1 MGFFGRKKDKEKEKE
16 KKGGLFGWMKR
27 KQADEPE
34 REEQIVE
41 PEPETDTDD
50 VAAQMLAEREAARQA
65 ETEQW
70 REEAEAEIAAD
81 QAEAAALA
89 AKAAQDELLTEEE
102 DSEADAEDEDDE
114 EPIVVTFQPEEAES
128 EAEEAEPETVKVE
141 SEAVAEPETVESEL
155 EEVAE
160 PETVEPEP
168 EAVAES
174 ETVESELEE
183 VAEPETVETEPEE
196 IAEPET
202 VETEPEEVAEP
213 ETVEVEPEA
222 VAEPETVEVEPE
234 AVAEPETVE
243 TEPEEIAEPE
253 TVETEPEEVTELET
267 VKVEPEEVAEP
278 EAVEPE
284 PETVETEPEEVAEP
298 ETEEVESEEF
308 DETEPEASEPEEPQ
322 EPEKKKKKGFFEKIR
337 DGLRKTKDSVIAK
350 MQLVLNAF
358 TKIDEDLFDQ
368 LEETMIMGDM
378 GAETSIEICDQLRKR
393 VKERGITDP
402 KQIMGLIQEII
413 GEMLGEDQTL
423 QLQTKPSVIMVIGVN
438 GAGKTT
444 TIGKLCHQLK
454 EDGKKVIVAAAD
466 TFRAAAIDQLEVWT
480 DRAGVELVKHAEGSD
495 PAAVVY
501 DAIEAAKARNCDV
514 LICDTAGRLHNK
526 KNLMQELAKI
536 NRIIENKAAG
546 CDKEILLVLDATT
559 GQNAVNQARLFKEV
573 ADITGI
579 VLTKLDGT
587 AKGGIIVSIKNELEI
602 PVKLIGV
609 GEKIDDLQ
617 PFHAR
622 DFVNALFE
630 TEERK

>member
-81 QAEAAALA
+81 QVEAAALA

-102 DSEADAEDEDDE
+102 DSEAENEEDEE
-114 EPIVVTFQPEEAES
+114 EPIVVTFQPEEADS
-128 EAEEAEPETVKVE
+128 EAEETEP
-141 SEAVAEPETVESEL
+141 

-160 PETVEPEP
+160 P
-168 EAVAES
+168 

-196 IAEPET
+196 VTEPET
-202 VETEPEEVAEP
+202 VESELEEVAEP
-213 ETVEVEPEA
+213 ETEESESEE
-222 VAEPETVEVEPE
+222 VAEPETEESESEEV
-234 AVAEPETVE
+234 
-243 TEPEEIAEPE
+243 AEPE

-267 VKVEPEEVAEP
+267 VETESEEVAGP
-278 EAVEPE
+278 EAE
-284 PETVETEPEEVAEP
+284 AS
-298 ETEEVESEEF
+298 ESEEL
-308 DETEPEASEPEEPQ
+308 DETEAEASEPEEPQ

>member
-16 KKGGLFGWMKR
+16 KKGCLFGWMKR

-102 DSEADAEDEDDE
+102 DSEADAEDEEDEDDE
-114 EPIVVTFQPEEAES
+114 EPIAVTFQPEEVNS
-128 EAEEAEPETVKVE
+128 ETEETEPKEVTEPETVETESEEVAKPETVE
-141 SEAVAEPETVESEL
+141 SESEEVAEPETVETELEEVAEPETIESEP

-168 EAVAES
+168 E
-174 ETVESELEE
+174 E
-183 VAEPETVETEPEE
+183 VTEPETVETEPEE
-196 IAEPET
+196 IAESET
-202 VETEPEEVAEP
+202 VET
-213 ETVEVEPEA
+213 
-222 VAEPETVEVEPE
+222 EPE

-243 TEPEEIAEPE
+243 TEPEAVAEPEIVETEPETVAEPE
-253 TVETEPEEVTELET
+253 TVEVESEAVAELET
-267 VKVEPEEVAEP
+267 VEP
-278 EAVEPE
+278 
-284 PETVETEPEEVAEP
+284 EPEEVAEP
-298 ETEEVESEEF
+298 ETVE
-308 DETEPEASEPEEPQ
+308 TEPEEPQ

>member
-102 DSEADAEDEDDE
+102 DSEADAEDEEDEDDE
-114 EPIVVTFQPEEAES
+114 EPIAVTFQPEEAES

-141 SEAVAEPETVESEL
+141 PEAVAEPETVETEL
-155 EEVAE
+155 EEIAE
-160 PETVEPEP
+160 P
-168 EAVAES
+168 

-196 IAEPET
+196 
-202 VETEPEEVAEP
+202 VAEP
-213 ETVEVEPEA
+213 ETVEP
-222 VAEPETVEVEPE
+222 EPE

-253 TVETEPEEVTELET
+253 TVEP
-267 VKVEPEEVAEP
+267 EPEEVAEP
-278 EAVEPE
+278 ETEEVELEEVAE

-298 ETEEVESEEF
+298 ETVE
-308 DETEPEASEPEEPQ
+308 TEPEEPQ

-368 LEETMIMGDM
+368 LEETMIIGDM

-423 QLQTKPSVIMVIGVN
+423 QLQ
-438 GAGKTT
+438 T

>member
-114 EPIVVTFQPEEAES
+114 EPIAVTFKPEEAES
-128 EAEEAEPETVKVE
+128 EAEEAESEEVAEPEAVETEPEEVTEPETIETEPEEIAELETVE
-141 SEAVAEPETVESEL
+141 TEPEEVIEPETVEVEP
-155 EEVAE
+155 EEVAEPEAVEVEPEAVAE

-168 EAVAES
+168 E
-174 ETVESELEE
+174 E
-183 VAEPETVETEPEE
+183 V
-196 IAEPET
+196 AEPET

-213 ETVEVEPEA
+213 ETVE
-222 VAEPETVEVEPE
+222 
-234 AVAEPETVE
+234 
-243 TEPEEIAEPE
+243 TEPEEITEPEIVEAEPE
-253 TVETEPEEVTELET
+253 EFE
-267 VKVEPEEVAEP
+267 EP
-278 EAVEPE
+278 EA
-284 PETVETEPEEVAEP
+284 
-298 ETEEVESEEF
+298 
-308 DETEPEASEPEEPQ
+308 EASEPEEPQ

>member
-102 DSEADAEDEDDE
+102 DSEADAEDEEDEDDE
-114 EPIVVTFQPEEAES
+114 EPIAVTFQPEEAES

-141 SEAVAEPETVESEL
+141 PEAVAEPETVETEL
-155 EEVAE
+155 
-160 PETVEPEP
+160 
-168 EAVAES
+168 
-174 ETVESELEE
+174 
-183 VAEPETVETEPEE
+183 EE

-213 ETVEVEPEA
+213 ETVE
-222 VAEPETVEVEPE
+222 T
-234 AVAEPETVE
+234 
-243 TEPEEIAEPE
+243 
-253 TVETEPEEVTELET
+253 
-267 VKVEPEEVAEP
+267 
-278 EAVEPE
+278 
-284 PETVETEPEEVAEP
+284 
-298 ETEEVESEEF
+298 
-308 DETEPEASEPEEPQ
+308 EPEEPQ

-368 LEETMIMGDM
+368 LEETMIIGDM

>member
-81 QAEAAALA
+81 QVEAAALA

-102 DSEADAEDEDDE
+102 DSEAENEEDEE
-114 EPIVVTFQPEEAES
+114 EPIAVTFQPEEADS
-128 EAEEAEPETVKVE
+128 ETEETEPEEVAEPETVESEPEAVAESETVE
-141 SEAVAEPETVESEL
+141 SKLEEVAEPETVESEL

-160 PETVEPEP
+160 PETVE
-168 EAVAES
+168 
-174 ETVESELEE
+174 SELEE
-183 VAEPETVETEPEE
+183 VTEL
-196 IAEPET
+196 
-202 VETEPEEVAEP
+202 
-213 ETVEVEPEA
+213 
-222 VAEPETVEVEPE
+222 
-234 AVAEPETVE
+234 
-243 TEPEEIAEPE
+243 E
-253 TVETEPEEVTELET
+253 TVETEPEEVTE
-267 VKVEPEEVAEP
+267 
-278 EAVEPE
+278 
-284 PETVETEPEEVAEP
+284 PETVETEPEAVAEP
-298 ETEEVESEEF
+298 ETEESESEEL
-308 DETEPEASEPEEPQ
+308 DETEAEASEPEEPQ

>member
-81 QAEAAALA
+81 QVEAAALA

-102 DSEADAEDEDDE
+102 DSEAENEEDEE
-114 EPIVVTFQPEEAES
+114 EPIVVTFQPEEADS
-128 EAEEAEPETVKVE
+128 EAEETEP
-141 SEAVAEPETVESEL
+141 

-160 PETVEPEP
+160 PETVETELEEITEP
-168 EAVAES
+168 
-174 ETVESELEE
+174 ETVETELEEITEPEIVETELEEVTEPETVETEPEE

-202 VETEPEEVAEP
+202 EEVEPEEVAEP
-213 ETVEVEPEA
+213 ET
-222 VAEPETVEVEPE
+222 
-234 AVAEPETVE
+234 
-243 TEPEEIAEPE
+243 EESES
-253 TVETEPEEVTELET
+253 
-267 VKVEPEEVAEP
+267 EEVAEP
-278 EAVEPE
+278 ETEESEPEEVAE

-298 ETEEVESEEF
+298 EAEASESEEL
-308 DETEPEASEPEEPQ
+308 DETEAEASEPEEPQ

>member
-81 QAEAAALA
+81 QVEAAALA

-102 DSEADAEDEDDE
+102 DSEAENEEDEDEE
-114 EPIVVTFQPEEAES
+114 EPIVVTFQPEEADS
-128 EAEEAEPETVKVE
+128 EAEETEPEE
-141 SEAVAEPETVESEL
+141 VAEPETVESEL

-160 PETVEPEP
+160 PETVESEP
-168 EAVAES
+168 EEVIEPETVETELEEVAEP

-183 VAEPETVETEPEE
+183 VAEPETVES
-196 IAEPET
+196 
-202 VETEPEEVAEP
+202 
-213 ETVEVEPEA
+213 EPEA
-222 VAEPETVEVEPE
+222 VAESETVESKL
-234 AVAEPETVE
+234 
-243 TEPEEIAEPE
+243 
-253 TVETEPEEVTELET
+253 EEVTE
-267 VKVEPEEVAEP
+267 PEM
-278 EAVEPE
+278 
-284 PETVETEPEEVAEP
+284 VETEPEEVAEP
-298 ETEEVESEEF
+298 ETEAEASEPEEF
-308 DETEPEASEPEEPQ
+308 DETEAEASEPEEPQ

>member
-34 REEQIVE
+34 REAQIVE

-50 VAAQMLAEREAARQA
+50 IAAQMLAEREAARQA
-65 ETEQW
+65 EAEQW

-89 AKAAQDELLTEEE
+89 AKAAQDELLTEAE
-102 DSEADAEDEDDE
+102 DSEADAEDEEDE
-114 EPIVVTFQPEEAES
+114 EPIAVTFQPEEAEPKT
-128 EAEEAEPETVKVE
+128 AEVEPEEVTEPKTAEVE
-141 SEAVAEPETVESEL
+141 PEEVTEPETVES
-155 EEVAE
+155 
-160 PETVEPEP
+160 
-168 EAVAES
+168 
-174 ETVESELEE
+174 
-183 VAEPETVETEPEE
+183 EPEE

-202 VETEPEEVAEP
+202 VES
-213 ETVEVEPEA
+213 
-222 VAEPETVEVEPE
+222 
-234 AVAEPETVE
+234 
-243 TEPEEIAEPE
+243 EPEEIAEPE
-253 TVETEPEEVTELET
+253 TVEAEPEEIAEPETAESEPEEIAELET
-267 VKVEPEEVAEP
+267 VESEPEEIAELETAEAEQEKIAEP
-278 EAVEPE
+278 ETAEAE
-284 PETVETEPEEVAEP
+284 QEEVAEP
-298 ETEEVESEEF
+298 ETAEAEQEEVAEPETVEAEPEEL
-308 DETEPEASEPEEPQ
+308 EEPEAEVSEPEEPQ

-337 DGLRKTKDSVIAK
+337 DGLKKTKDSVIAK

>member
-1 MGFFGRKKDKEKEKE
+1 MGFFGRKKDKDKEKEKE

-102 DSEADAEDEDDE
+102 DSEADAEDEEDEDDE
-114 EPIVVTFQPEEAES
+114 EPIAVTFQPEEAES

-141 SEAVAEPETVESEL
+141 PEA
-155 EEVAE
+155 VAE

-168 EAVAES
+168 EAVAEPETVETELEEVAEPETVETELEEVTEPETVETEPEEIAEL

-213 ETVEVEPEA
+213 ET
-222 VAEPETVEVEPE
+222 
-234 AVAEPETVE
+234 
-243 TEPEEIAEPE
+243 
-253 TVETEPEEVTELET
+253 EEV
-267 VKVEPEEVAEP
+267 
-278 EAVEPE
+278 
-284 PETVETEPEEVAEP
+284 EPEEVAEP
-298 ETEEVESEEF
+298 ETEESESEEL
-308 DETEPEASEPEEPQ
+308 DETEAEASEPEEPQ

>member
-50 VAAQMLAEREAARQA
+50 IAAQMLAEREAARQA

-102 DSEADAEDEDDE
+102 DSEADAEDEEDEDDE
-114 EPIVVTFQPEEAES
+114 EPIAVTFQPEEAES
-128 EAEEAEPETVKVE
+128 EAEEVEPETVKVE
-141 SEAVAEPETVESEL
+141 PEA
-155 EEVAE
+155 VAE

-183 VAEPETVETEPEE
+183 VAEPETVETEPE
-196 IAEPET
+196 
-202 VETEPEEVAEP
+202 
-213 ETVEVEPEA
+213 
-222 VAEPETVEVEPE
+222 

-253 TVETEPEEVTELET
+253 TVEP
-267 VKVEPEEVAEP
+267 
-278 EAVEPE
+278 
-284 PETVETEPEEVAEP
+284 EPEEVAEP
-298 ETEEVESEEF
+298 ETVE
-308 DETEPEASEPEEPQ
+308 TEPEEPQ

>member
-81 QAEAAALA
+81 QVEAAALA

-102 DSEADAEDEDDE
+102 DSEAENEEDEE
-114 EPIVVTFQPEEAES
+114 EPIVVTFQPEEADS
-128 EAEEAEPETVKVE
+128 EAEETEP
-141 SEAVAEPETVESEL
+141 

-160 PETVEPEP
+160 P
-168 EAVAES
+168 

-196 IAEPET
+196 VTESEIVESELEEVTEPET
-202 VETEPEEVAEP
+202 VETELEEVTELETVESELEEVAEPETEESESEEVAEPETEESEPEEVAEP
-213 ETVEVEPEA
+213 ETEESES
-222 VAEPETVEVEPE
+222 EE
-234 AVAEPETVE
+234 VAEPETVE
-243 TEPEEIAEPE
+243 TEPEEPQ
-253 TVETEPEEVTELET
+253 
-267 VKVEPEEVAEP
+267 
-278 EAVEPE
+278 
-284 PETVETEPEEVAEP
+284 
-298 ETEEVESEEF
+298 
-308 DETEPEASEPEEPQ
+308 EPQ